1 MEERRLQEMC
11 SSSKEGGEEMSQ
23 DPGPRILAKYVEG
36 LVVSYA
42 STGGAFTISNLTG
55 ASGWSQPSTGDFHWE
70 GFIDLS
76 GYRGYGSEFVLV
88 PQVVECQYGGG
99 FLSYHS
105 ATVPGGNIYL
115 QYAITTDKLDDL
127 AFGASGNVNE
137 PLAGFISDNSVMDQ
151 VVYAGTEIWGPASA
165 GMAMVNAQKMTYGD
179 APPIVGP
186 RLYISIRMT
195 LQPSIVSG
203 SYVDTS
209 WAIPPM
215 RFVLGGVATEVP
227 EYQLLHL
234 MKRQID
240 LQQTPDVD

>member
-1 MEERRLQEMC
+1 
-11 SSSKEGGEEMSQ
+11 MSQ

-36 LVVSYA
+36 LVVSYDA
-42 STGGAFTISNLTG
+42 SGGVFTIAENQTS
-55 ASGWSQPSTGDFHWE
+55 ASGWSQPTSGQFHWE

-76 GYRGYGSEFVLV
+76 GYRGYNSEFVLV

-105 ATVPGGNIYL
+105 SVVPGGNIYM
-115 QYAITTDKLDDL
+115 QYALTTDKIDDL
-127 AFGASGNVNE
+127 TFGSMGNVVE
-137 PLAGFISDNSVMDQ
+137 PLAGFISDSTIMDQ
-151 VVYAGTEIWGPASA
+151 VVYAGTEVWGPAAA
-165 GMAMVNAQKMTYGD
+165 GMAMVNQQKMTYGD

-186 RLYISIRMT
+186 RLYVAIRLT

-203 SYVDTS
+203 SYVNTTFG
-209 WAIPPM
+209 IPPM
-215 RFVLGGVATEVP
+215 RFVLGGLASEVP